1 MDKKKRI
8 IWMLIS
14 FVLAGLSI
22 WAVFA
27 SAGNISVK
35 SLVSSLRYSKKFPC
49 IIGILSA
56 GGFVVFEG
64 LAISSLLKGVGYRR
78 NPVRGQ
84 LYSASDIYFSA
95 VTPSASGGQPASA
108 FFMMQDGIP
117 GGVTA
122 VVLIMNLVLY
132 TISIVVLGV
141 ASVVMNPKLFFGFR
155 PFAKALIIA
164 GVIVLGGLTF
174 FFMMLLKKGSV
185 VFRVLDRFI
194 RFLGRKR
201 IVRKPERWKAKL
213 EKAEGDYVKCASM
226 MKGKNLVIIKAFLW
240 NLLQRAAQ
248 ISVPMWLYYA
258 IHPDKGIVTDI
269 FASQCLINIGFNTV
283 PVPGAMGVADYL
295 MVDGYSSL
303 METEEAMR
311 LEMLSRG
318 FQFYICVA
326 VSGLFMLICYLIMK
340 KKRGIKV
347 NDRGI

>member
-8 IWMLIS
+8 MWMLIS
-14 FVLAGLSI
+14 FALAGLSI

-27 SAGNISVK
+27 SAGNISVR
-35 SLVSSLRYSKKFPC
+35 SLIDSLRTSYKLPC
-49 IIGILSA
+49 VLGVLCA
-56 GGFVVFEG
+56 GGFIVFEG
-64 LAISSLLKGVGYRR
+64 LAISTLLKGVGYRR

-84 LYSASDIYFSA
+84 LYSAADIYFSA

-122 VVLIMNLVLY
+122 VVLIMNLILY
-132 TISIVVLGV
+132 TISIVVLGI
-141 ASVVMNPKLFFGFR
+141 ASVFMNPKLFFGFR
-155 PFAKALIIA
+155 PLSKVFIIA
-164 GVIVLGGLTF
+164 GIVVLGGLTF
-174 FFMMLLKKGSV
+174 FFLMLLKKGSS
-185 VFRVLDRFI
+185 VFRTLERLI
-194 RFLGRKR
+194 GFLHRKK
-201 IVRKPERWKAKL
+201 IIRKPEKKL
-213 EKAEGDYVKCASM
+213 EKLKKAEEDYVKCVSM
-226 MKGKNLVIIKAFLW
+226 MKGKNMVIIRAFIW
-240 NLLQRAAQ
+240 NLLQRGAQ

-258 IHPDKGIVTDI
+258 LHRDQGIVTDI

-303 METEEAMR
+303 MEREEALR

-326 VSGLFMLICYLIMK
+326 VSGIFMMACYLIMK
-340 KKRGIKV
+340 KRRGIKD
-347 NDRGI
+347 NDRRI